1 MEQRRAKVYLETSFI
16 SYMVGKDTSNVK
28 IASEQAWTRKWWEE
42 IAPTCDVFV
51 SNFVLDEAQDGNA
64 DFVARRLE
72 FLKDITSLDYDGANV
87 RDLAKA
93 LLGDEAFP
101 PNAVVDAYHVAVSA
115 VTGMNYLLT
124 WNCKHI
130 ANPIRLPK
138 TQAIIRQFG
147 YPCPQILKPS
157 TYFEYMEL
165 EG

>member
-1 MEQRRAKVYLETSFI
+1 MAEKKAKVYLETSFI

-51 SNFVLDEAQDGNA
+51 SNFVLEEAKDGNA
-64 DFVARRLE
+64 EFVTKRIDFIKNIP
-72 FLKDITSLDYDGANV
+72 FLDYDTEKVAT
-87 RDLAKA
+87 LAEK

-101 PNAVVDAYHVAVSA
+101 PNAAIDANHVATASVC
-115 VTGMNYLLT
+115 GMDYLLT

-138 TQAIIRQFG
+138 TQEVIRKLG

-157 TYFEYMEL
+157 TYFEYMGL

>member
-1 MEQRRAKVYLETSFI
+1 MAKPKVYLETSFI
-16 SYMVGKDTSNVK
+16 SYMVGKETTNVK

-51 SNFVLDEAQDGNA
+51 SNFVLEEAKTGNA
-64 DFVARRLE
+64 DYVTKKRIDFIKGIPFLEYDAEKVA
-72 FLKDITSLDYDGANV
+72 V
-87 RDLAKA
+87 LAEK

-101 PNAVVDAYHVAVSA
+101 PNAAIDANHVATAA
-115 VTGMNYLLT
+115 VCGMDYLLT

-130 ANPIRLPK
+130 ANPVRLPK
-138 TQAIIRQFG
+138 THGIIRQFG

-157 TYFEYMEL
+157 TYLDYMGL